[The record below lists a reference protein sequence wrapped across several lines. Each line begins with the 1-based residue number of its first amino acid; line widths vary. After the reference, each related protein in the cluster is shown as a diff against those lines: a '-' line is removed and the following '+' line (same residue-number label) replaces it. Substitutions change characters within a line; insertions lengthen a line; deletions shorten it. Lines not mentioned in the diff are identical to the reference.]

1 MRRVPALDLAAQHRE
16 IGPALER
23 AAVRVLRSGTFIL
36 GPEVAAFESALARA
50 CGCRYAYGVNSG
62 TDALEL
68 ALRACGIG
76 PGDEVL
82 VPGFTFMATAL
93 AVTTVGARPVL
104 VDVEPW
110 AFGID
115 PALAETRV
123 TRRTR
128 AVIAVHL
135 YGQPCDMAGI
145 RRLARRHRL
154 RVIEDCAQAIGA
166 RYAGR
171 PVGSVGDIGCF
182 SFYPTKNLG
191 AAGDGGAA
199 VTNDRAL
206 ARRLALARNY
216 GTVDKRRYTG
226 FGRNSRLDELQAA
239 LLRVKL
245 RRLGAW
251 TRARRLRARWYR
263 AAIRRAGLQ
272 NIRLPQE
279 LGGRSHVYHVFA
291 VRVPRRDAVMERL
304 RARGIQA
311 MVYYAHPLNRASLY
325 AGTARLPVAERL
337 AGEVLALPMYPELSH
352 AGVEY
357 VVQELAAAV
366 RARRGAG

>member
-1 MRRVPALDLAAQHRE
+1 MKRVPALDLVAQHHE
-16 IGPALER
+16 IGASLER
-23 AAVRVLRSGTFIL
+23 AALSVLRAGTFIL
-36 GPEVAAFESALARA
+36 GPQLAAFESAFARA

-104 VDVEPW
+104 VDVEPV

-115 PALAETRV
+115 PAAAAARV

-128 AVIAVHL
+128 AIIAVHL
-135 YGQPCDMAGI
+135 YGQSCDMAGV
-145 RRLARRHRL
+145 RRLARRHHL

-171 PVGSVGDIGCF
+171 LVGSLGDIGCF

-191 AAGDGGAA
+191 AAGDGGA
-199 VTNDRAL
+199 VLTNDRRL
-206 ARRLALARNY
+206 ARRLALLRNY
-216 GTVDKRRYTG
+216 GTVDKRRYVCY
-226 FGRNSRLDELQAA
+226 GRNSRLDELQAA

-251 TRARRLRARWYR
+251 TRARRQRAAWYR
-263 AAIRRAGLQ
+263 AAIRRAGQ
-272 NIRLPQE
+272 PAVRLPE
-279 LGGRSHVYHVFA
+279 ERPGRLHVYHVFA
-291 VRVPRRDAVMERL
+291 VRVPRRDAVLQRL

-311 MVYYAHPLNRASLY
+311 MVYYPHPLNRASLY
-325 AGTARLPVAERL
+325 TGTARLPVAERL
-337 AGEVLALPMYPELSH
+337 AADVLALPMYPELSR
-352 AGVEY
+352 ASVEH

-366 RARRGAG
+366 RACRGSG